1 MLGGEGKG
9 EDVCKAFQ
17 EIILKLLDVK
27 LPTKIYFPYMT
38 IFIIKLIKSSH
49 LLCGGKASFFPE
61 SRKGAFHGSLLNKPP
76 NFLLIVRPSRILWL
90 QKE

>member
-38 IFIIKLIKSSH
+38 IFIIKLIKIIT
-49 LLCGGKASFFPE
+49 SFM
-61 SRKGAFHGSLLNKPP
+61 R
-76 NFLLIVRPSRILWL
+76 R
-90 QKE
+90 